1 MLKTEKK
8 TNTSIINLDKDQTIR
23 YSTKFEN
30 ASKCFDSTEYL
41 QAKAEETLNKIK
53 QSIIHQNLSKNK
65 DDLENLVSY
74 FKNKLQVNKDNLDL
88 TIGLGNCFEKLQKIN
103 LLKQL
108 YSKFNR
114 NITGS
119 EIVKKRLADIFYKE
133 NNYTKAIHHYEFC
146 LSNEKFKNSKDIY
159 IRISFCLFDQ
169 KKYQEGSIYT
179 TKCLKYF
186 NNFTPEELLL
196 FGNIMFKSKNY
207 KKAIE
212 LFLKGIQTMEEYSRK
227 IDNLAQNS
235 LKKNVSLRQEFLK
248 AVQFSSPSFLLSKF
262 MNNLGNTYNKI
273 GNYEEAKKYLVKSLL
288 IKKNPYTFNNLA
300 YSYKGMGNNKE
311 AINNLLNAIK
321 IEKDSSKI
329 YFNLAEMFLSI
340 GDLNNSKKFFS
351 KTIELDQNHEAAN
364 FKKKLLNGKFTG
376 EFPINYLKNY
386 FNDYAETFEKHLITN
401 LHYSIPIVF
410 SNIIND
416 KYGINYSFK
425 KILDLGCGTG
435 LCGNQIKN
443 NYQSLTGIDIS
454 MEMLKKAK
462 EKSIYSELQCC
473 DIINFLTKTNEKYE
487 LIIAGD
493 VLIYIGNLSEL
504 FRLCSN
510 VMTENARFIFSIEVE
525 KTKNY
530 SAKLTGR
537 YSHNY
542 NYIKKLTQ
550 QNNLMI
556 EFSENTKIRKEK
568 NNWVIGKVFSVLKK

>member
-1 MLKTEKK
+1 MLKTIKK
-8 TNTSIINLDKDQTIR
+8 PNNRITNLDRDQTNW
-23 YSTKFEN
+23 YSVKFEK

-41 QAKAEETLNKIK
+41 QAKAKETLNKIK

-74 FKNKLQVNKDNLDL
+74 FKNKLKVNKDNLDL
-88 TIGLGNCFEKLQKIN
+88 TIGLGNCLEKLQKIN

-108 YSKFNR
+108 YSKFNK

-119 EIVKKRLADIFYKE
+119 EIVKKRLADIFYRE
-133 NNYTKAIHHYEFC
+133 NNYIKAIPHYEFC
-146 LSNEKFKNSKDIY
+146 LSNEKFKNSKDAY
-159 IRISFCLFDQ
+159 VRISFCLYDQ
-169 KKYQEGSIYT
+169 KKYQKGRIYAS
-179 TKCLKYF
+179 KCLKYF
-186 NNFTPEELLL
+186 NSFTPEELLL
-196 FGNIMFKSKNY
+196 LGNIMLKSKNY

-212 LFLKGIQTMEEYSRK
+212 LFLTGIQTIEEYSEK
-227 IDNLAQNS
+227 IDYLAQNS

-273 GNYEEAKKYLVKSLL
+273 GNYEEARKYLVKSLL
-288 IKKNPYTFNNLA
+288 IKKNPFTFNNLA
-300 YSYKGMGNNKE
+300 NSYKGMGNNKE
-311 AINNLLNAIK
+311 AINNLLHAIK

-329 YFNLAEMFLSI
+329 YFNLAEMFLSVRDI
-340 GDLNNSKKFFS
+340 KNSNKFFC
-351 KTIELDQNHEAAN
+351 KTIKLEPNHVAAN
-364 FKKKLLNGKFTG
+364 FKKDLLNGKFKG
-376 EFPINYLKNY
+376 EFPKNYLKNY
-386 FNDYAETFEKHLITN
+386 FNDYAETFEKHLIN
-401 LHYSIPIVF
+401 DLHYSLPKVF

-425 KILDLGCGTG
+425 RILDLGCGTG

-443 NYQSLTGIDIS
+443 NYESLTGIDIS
-454 MEMLKKAK
+454 MDMLKKAK

-473 DIINFLTKTNEKYE
+473 DIVYFLTKTNEKYE

-493 VLIYIGNLSEL
+493 VLIYIGDLSEV

-510 VMTENARFIFSIEVE
+510 VMMENARFIFSIEVE

-550 QNNLMI
+550 QNNLII

-568 NNWVIGKVFSVLKK
+568 NKWVVGKVFSVLKK